1 MYAGHR
7 AGGPAYDTRMTDRF
21 AVRLA
26 TAHDIPLIAQ
36 HRAEMFAAMGQ
47 LATGLYEKLVAYTTE
62 YLEEAMPDGTYVGW
76 LATARPDAATIVA
89 GAGVQIR
96 RTLPHP
102 LTRNGDRK
110 IASGRQAIVLNVF
123 TEKPWRRQGLAGL
136 LMAHVVEWA
145 RRSNVDTLVLHSSAE
160 GRRLY
165 ERLGFVPTTEMRLE
179 NL

>member
-1 MYAGHR
+1 MYDGHR
-7 AGGPAYDTRMTDRF
+7 GDGAAYDTRMTDRF
-21 AVRLA
+21 AVRPA
-26 TAHDIPLIAQ
+26 TAHDIPLIAH

-47 LATGLYEKLVAYTTE
+47 LAKGLYDKLVVHTTE
-62 YLEEAMPDGTYVGW
+62 YLEEAMPNGTYVGW
-76 LATARPDAATIVA
+76 LATPATEAATVIA

-102 LTRNGDRK
+102 LTRHGART

-123 TEKPWRRQGLAGL
+123 TEKAWRRQGLAEV
-136 LMAHVVEWA
+136 LMAHVIDWA
-145 RRSNVDTLVLHSSAE
+145 RRSNIDTLVLHSSAE
-160 GRRLY
+160 GRPLY